1 MGLPC
6 SSESVMFPLFGLR
19 FLPKNLYR
27 SQGLLKF
34 SALFLK
40 KFNLAFLIARVKMV
54 LALRNSCLVARDLI
68 LACLLREVFRFCW
81 RLSRSE
87 VHQVFEM
94 VGCLSE
100 QDSVAVVN
108 IEAERSSLYRDVNVM
123 S

>member
-34 SALFLK
+34 SALLLK
-40 KFNLAFLIARVKMV
+40 KFSLAFLIARVKMV

-81 RLSRSE
+81 RVSRSE
-87 VHQVFEM
+87 VHQDFEM

-100 QDSVAVVN
+100 HDSVAVEK
-108 IEAERSSLYRDVNVM
+108 IEAERSCIARSM